1 MGLRFR
7 EDDSRDE
14 RVRLH
19 IVAHG
24 RIGRN
29 PEAVLVDLYLKRITW
44 PVTLTELSDAGSGRV
59 SDLLTPAVTVLL
71 DERGAALSS
80 RDLAN
85 RLARW
90 RDDGCR
96 EARFVIGPADGHGE
110 ATRAAATALLS
121 FGPATWPHLL
131 VRAMLAEQLY
141 RATSLLAGHPYHRD
155 G

>member
-1 MGLRFR
+1 MK
-7 EDDSRDE
+7 
-14 RVRLH
+14 LH

-24 RIGRN
+24 RIGRG
-29 PEAVLVDLYLKRITW
+29 PEAVLVDRYLQRIAW
-44 PVTLTELSDAGSGRV
+44 PVALTELSDAGAGKLPELV
-59 SDLLTPAVTVLL
+59 PPAVTVLL
-71 DERGAALSS
+71 DERGPALSS
-80 RDLAN
+80 RALAD

-90 RDDGCR
+90 RDDGMR
-96 EARFVIGPADGHGE
+96 EARFVIGPADGHGDGARALAGSGAGSGG
-110 ATRAAATALLS
+110 ATLLLS

>member
-1 MGLRFR
+1 M
-7 EDDSRDE
+7 
-14 RVRLH
+14 RLH

-24 RIGRN
+24 RIGRG
-29 PEAVLVDLYLKRITW
+29 PEAALVNRYLGRIAW
-44 PVTLTELSDAGSGRV
+44 PVTLTELSDAGAGKV
-59 SDLLTPAVTVLL
+59 PDAVTPAVTILL
-71 DERGAALSS
+71 DERGAALTS
-80 RDLAN
+80 RDFAD

-90 RDDGCR
+90 RDNGMR
-96 EARFVIGPADGHGE
+96 EARFVIGPADGHGDV
-110 ATRAAATALLS
+110 ARAAATALLS

>member
-1 MGLRFR
+1 M
-7 EDDSRDE
+7 
-14 RVRLH
+14 RLH

-24 RIGRN
+24 RIGRG
-29 PEAVLVDLYLKRITW
+29 PEAELVDRYLRRIAW
-44 PVTLTELSDAGSGRV
+44 PVTLTELADGGGRMPE
-59 SDLLTPAVTVLL
+59 LLAPAVVVLL
-71 DERGAALSS
+71 DERGPPSTSRALA
-80 RDLAN
+80 D

-90 RDDGCR
+90 RDDGLR
-96 EARFVIGPADGHGE
+96 EARFVIGPADGHG
-110 ATRAAATALLS
+110 APARAAATLLLS

>member
-1 MGLRFR
+1 
-7 EDDSRDE
+7 
-14 RVRLH
+14 VRLH

-24 RIGRN
+24 RIGRG
-29 PEAVLVDLYLKRITW
+29 PEAALVDRYLARIAW
-44 PVTLTELSDAGSGRV
+44 PVALTELSDAGAGKIP
-59 SDLLTPAVTVLL
+59 DAPTPAVTVLL
-71 DERGAALSS
+71 DERGPALSS
-80 RDLAN
+80 RSLAD

-90 RDDGCR
+90 RDDGMR
-96 EARFVIGPADGHGE
+96 EARFVIGPADGHGD
-110 ATRAAATALLS
+110 AARAAATLLLS